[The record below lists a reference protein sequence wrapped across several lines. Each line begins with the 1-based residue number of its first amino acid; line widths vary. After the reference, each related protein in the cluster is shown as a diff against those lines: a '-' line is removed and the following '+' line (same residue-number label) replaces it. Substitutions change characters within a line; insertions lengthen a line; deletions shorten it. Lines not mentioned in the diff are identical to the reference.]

1 MLLTKERAPKRMMEY
16 RKKDSKRDQK
26 RNGTR
31 FRPLSLDIPKPLFPV
46 AGLPM
51 IQHHIEACADVPN
64 LKEILILGYYPTSE
78 LSHFVAEMM
87 QEYKVNVRYLQEFTA
102 LGTAG
107 GIYHFRDQIRS
118 GNPQAFFV
126 LNGDVCADFPL
137 VEMLEFHQQTGNG
150 SLRHPTKCDHGT
162 GSIVGGTESGG
173 RDSGCLMTSWMEPM
187 LQSIPGI
194 RYNHRKTRVNTSVV
208 MDGSIETTRAVDG
221 VGSAMEA
228 AVIHLEKDILMPLAG
243 TGKVFAMQTNTWW
256 SQLKTAGSTIYAN
269 RHFLELFRTRH
280 RERLVPNGDRGEGE
294 MCRIIGDVHIHPTA
308 TVHCS
313 ATLGPNV
320 SVGPGCVIGAGVRIR
335 ESIVLAG
342 ANISDH
348 SLVLHSIVGRD
359 SRVGQWTRV
368 EGTPCDPNP
377 NKPFAKMDNPP
388 LFNSDGRLNPSITIL
403 GKLRSLDLVDNTRLQ
418 RHCPVRG
425 DLVDNTSC
433 CNVICVLT
441 AGCSVTDPVRGD
453 SSQLDCSPIQRTDT
467 ELQERDYSLMATC
480 GHRLLDFGVIMNLLS
495 YLFSTLYSHPSGE
508 LNPGSTGILTTVS
521 ALDANKC
528 TFVLEKRTFCPP
540 VN

>member
-1 MLLTKERAPKRMMEY
+1 MVGA
-16 RKKDSKRDQK
+16 DSKVCK
-26 RNGTR
+26 RTR

-150 SLRHPTKCDHGT
+150 SLNYYKYVAILRQNYYKYVAILRQNYYKYIENH
-162 GSIVGGTESGG
+162 
-173 RDSGCLMTSWMEPM
+173 
-187 LQSIPGI
+187 
-194 RYNHRKTRVNTSVV
+194 YN
-208 MDGSIETTRAVDG
+208 DG

-425 DLVDNTSC
+425 D
-433 CNVICVLT
+433 
-441 AGCSVTDPVRGD
+441 

-467 ELQERDYSLMATC
+467 ELQERDYSLMVTC
-480 GHRLLDFGVIMNLLS
+480 GHRLLDFVVSLS
-495 YLFSTLYSHPSGE
+495 IFYLICSLHYIVT
-508 LNPGSTGILTTVS
+508 
-521 ALDANKC
+521 
-528 TFVLEKRTFCPP
+528 P
-540 VN
+540 VGN

>member
-1 MLLTKERAPKRMMEY
+1 MLKAVILIGGPLK
-16 RKKDSKRDQK
+16 
-26 RNGTR
+26 GTR

-64 LKEILILGYYPTSE
+64 LKEILILGYYPSSE
-78 LSHFVAEMM
+78 LSQFVAEMM

-118 GNPQAFFV
+118 GNPKAFFV

-137 VEMLEFHQQTGNG
+137 AEMLEFHQQTG
-150 SLRHPTKCDHGT
+150 S
-162 GSIVGGTESGG
+162 SS
-173 RDSGCLMTSWMEPM
+173 LMTMMATEATRQ
-187 LQSIPGI
+187 QSLHYGCIVQDKDTHAVQHYVEKPSTFVSTLINCGVYI
-194 RYNHRKTRVNTSVV
+194 CSVELFHHISAVFNTRQQNYYN
-208 MDGSIETTRAVDG
+208 DG
-221 VGSAMEA
+221 VGSGMEA

-280 RERLVPNGDRGEGE
+280 RERLVLNGDRGDSE

-308 TVHCS
+308 TVHNS

-320 SVGPGCVIGAGVRIR
+320 SVGPGCVIGPGVRIR
-335 ESIVLAG
+335 ESIILAG

-359 SRVGQWTRV
+359 SQVGQWTRV

-403 GKLRSLDLVDNTRLQ
+403 G
-418 RHCPVRG
+418 
-425 DLVDNTSC
+425 
-433 CNVICVLT
+433 
-441 AGCSVTDPVRGD
+441 CSVTVPSEVILLN
-453 SSQLDCSPIQRTDT
+453 SIVLPYK
-467 ELQERDYSLMATC
+467 ELTRSFKNE
-480 GHRLLDFGVIMNLLS
+480 I
-495 YLFSTLYSHPSGE
+495 
-508 LNPGSTGILTTVS
+508 IL
-521 ALDANKC
+521 
-528 TFVLEKRTFCPP
+528 
-540 VN
+540 